1 MSGNRRG
8 GSNFRGCGASGI
20 LLAPGRF
27 RMTRGA
33 LMTVLRWIIGVLA
46 RTDPGLWYLLD
57 LRRRSALS
65 WVPVVLLL
73 AMLAFAV
80 AECLIAGNVAAAT
93 IFTLLAFML
102 FAVKRRVSASA

>member
-1 MSGNRRG
+1 VDLTFADGGLLVFSLLRVVFGRREV
-8 GSNFRGCGASGI
+8 
-20 LLAPGRF
+20 
-27 RMTRGA
+27 A

>member
-1 MSGNRRG
+1 M
-8 GSNFRGCGASGI
+8 
-20 LLAPGRF
+20 
-27 RMTRGA
+27 
-33 LMTVLRWIIGVLA
+33 
-46 RTDPGLWYLLD
+46 
-57 LRRRSALS
+57 
-65 WVPVVLLL
+65 LL

>member
-1 MSGNRRG
+1 M
-8 GSNFRGCGASGI
+8 A
-20 LLAPGRF
+20 
-27 RMTRGA
+27 
-33 LMTVLRWIIGVLA
+33 VLRLIIGLLA

-73 AMLAFAV
+73 GMLAFAM
-80 AECLIAGNVAAAT
+80 AECLVAGNVAATA
-93 IFTLLAFML
+93 IFALLAFML

>member
-1 MSGNRRG
+1 MDLTFVDAGLLVFSLLRVVSGRG
-8 GSNFRGCGASGI
+8 EV
-20 LLAPGRF
+20 
-27 RMTRGA
+27 A

-57 LRRRSALS
+57 LHRRSALS

-80 AECLIAGNVAAAT
+80 TECLIVGNVAAAT
-93 IFTLLAFML
+93 IFTLLAYVL